1 MQSAKKI
8 VSGLDSYII
17 GQSAA
22 KRSVAT
28 AVINRR
34 RRAALA
40 KELQKDVMPKNIL
53 LVGPSGVGK
62 TEIARRLA
70 QLVDAPFVK
79 VEATKFT
86 EVGYVGQDVEK
97 IIKDLVESAVRAE
110 QERLEAEHKA
120 AAEERTL
127 LALLTLLKDLEK
139 PRKFKDLNDL
149 KKKILSGDLDKVE
162 VEVDIPSI
170 SAAVEIIVPPGLEE
184 MTQQIEQL
192 FKSFGSDKS
201 QKKSVAVP
209 QAYKLM
215 VSAELDKFLDAN
227 DVVEQALA
235 RVENYGIVFLD
246 EIDKLIA
253 QSAAANSDISRGG
266 VQRDLLPLLEGTVV
280 STKYGPVATDHILFI
295 ASGAFINV
303 KPTDLASELQGRLPV
318 VVHLSELSIA
328 DLRKILVEPK
338 NSLVNQYTWL
348 LSVDA
353 IELEFAKAALDIIAN
368 TAFELNRTVVN
379 LGARRLSMVLEAVL
393 EDYLYEPREKG
404 KLLIDEKIVTA
415 KVKDLIKDRDD
426 ARWVL

>member
-34 RRAALA
+34 RRAALP

-127 LALLTLLKDLEK
+127 LALLTILKDLEK
-139 PRKFKDLNDL
+139 PKKFKDLNDL
-149 KKKILSGDLDKVE
+149 KEKILSGDLDKVE

-318 VVHLSELSIA
+318 VVHLSELSMA

-393 EDYLYEPREKG
+393 EDYLYEPRKKG

>member
-110 QERLEAEHKA
+110 QERLEAEHKV

-127 LALLTLLKDLEK
+127 LALLTILKDLEK
-139 PRKFKDLNDL
+139 PKKFKDLNDL

-318 VVHLSELSIA
+318 VVHLSELSIT
-328 DLRKILVEPK
+328 DLRNILVEPK